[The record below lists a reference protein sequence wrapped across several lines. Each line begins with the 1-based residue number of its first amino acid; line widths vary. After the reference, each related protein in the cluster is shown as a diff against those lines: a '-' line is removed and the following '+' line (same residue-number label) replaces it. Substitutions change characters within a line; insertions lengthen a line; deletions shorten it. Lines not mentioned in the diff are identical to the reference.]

1 MIGIYLISPSVKEDC
16 FCRKGFIQTYIF
28 KVAFTKQL
36 EQWEERIQ
44 KTSVVNKYI
53 PSCRFFSGF
62 EDKTD
67 TCLHDNFYA
76 FTIEKP
82 FFQKIC
88 NVFLVESIL
97 IFLFEK
103 LEKNSQQTIL
113 SGCRLGLLQIYF
125 ESLQPPKFNFSVLSA
140 KIFYLIC
147 PGNFQG
153 VIL

>member
-1 MIGIYLISPSVKEDC
+1 MHPKRKC
-16 FCRKGFIQTYIF
+16 FCRKGFIPTYIF
-28 KVAFTKQL
+28 KVVFTKQL

-44 KTSVVNKYI
+44 KTSAVNKYI
-53 PSCRFFSGF
+53 PSCRFFLAL
-62 EDKTD
+62 KIRLTPV
-67 TCLHDNFYA
+67 LHDNFYA

-103 LEKNSQQTIL
+103 LAKNSQQTIL